1 MLSGVD
7 DDDKVKIKK
16 FMNWLSDRVK
26 KGQRDI
32 PVKEL
37 RTIIPILYRHLY
49 DLKYDPSTRK
59 GQCSLMRN

>member
-16 FMNWLSDRVK
+16 FMNFARVK
-26 KGQRDI
+26 KGQRNI

-49 DLKYDPSTRK
+49 DLKYDPSTKK